1 MHIQKSKR
9 KKTIFK
15 QFIVAFISIIIPIVL
30 CGVLLVVWQTDL
42 IQRGIEE
49 NARANVN
56 YGINRLEAQVFMV
69 KRLQNNLINDKD
81 LKNFLRY
88 YNKVPVYDYYTMA
101 SDVMERIKIVK
112 EGNECIEDVSIYF
125 RDVGIAIDAN
135 SGYRNMMQE
144 EYKRM
149 SDSLVKESS
158 SVFWDE
164 NEIYTLLRYSLVKVD
179 GRTEYIIKINFSRNK
194 LFQEYLIKDLD
205 RDNYVFA
212 YDGDKE
218 KFVYISQKE
227 GEELAPDIR
236 FFLEQGNSMQKIS
249 WNGQQYLMVSGYSEE
264 LRKSVGQC
272 IPMTE
277 ITHVRNRF
285 YGILF
290 CYLILSVSLAFFFPH
305 SVRRIVNRP
314 IYQLIGAFKE
324 VEKGNLDTQI
334 NDQASDEFHYLY
346 REFNFMVDR
355 LNHLIDENYK
365 SRLYAQ
371 KAELKQMQAQIS
383 PHFLYNAYFMLH
395 RMILDEDMENAANL
409 SRYLGNYMEY
419 ITHNTRD
426 EVPLSQ
432 ELAHIQSYLEIQCMR
447 FGRRMRVEIQE
458 PPAELS
464 GMFVPR
470 LILQPVIENYLKYGY
485 EISEGEG
492 ALYIRFEISRQN
504 KSLNNTETVC
514 SIIVGGGCTNIEEQ
528 VLQELENRLDRKS
541 DAVEVTGL
549 VNVHRR
555 LQIRFGD
562 SSGIL
567 LSRDADGRLVTCLQI
582 VRKEDGK

>member
-249 WNGQQYLMVSGYSEE
+249 WNG
-264 LRKSVGQC
+264 
-272 IPMTE
+272 
-277 ITHVRNRF
+277 
-285 YGILF
+285 
-290 CYLILSVSLAFFFPH
+290 
-305 SVRRIVNRP
+305 
-314 IYQLIGAFKE
+314 
-324 VEKGNLDTQI
+324 
-334 NDQASDEFHYLY
+334 
-346 REFNFMVDR
+346 
-355 LNHLIDENYK
+355 
-365 SRLYAQ
+365 
-371 KAELKQMQAQIS
+371 
-383 PHFLYNAYFMLH
+383 
-395 RMILDEDMENAANL
+395 
-409 SRYLGNYMEY
+409 
-419 ITHNTRD
+419 
-426 EVPLSQ
+426 
-432 ELAHIQSYLEIQCMR
+432 
-447 FGRRMRVEIQE
+447 
-458 PPAELS
+458 
-464 GMFVPR
+464 
-470 LILQPVIENYLKYGY
+470 
-485 EISEGEG
+485 
-492 ALYIRFEISRQN
+492 
-504 KSLNNTETVC
+504 
-514 SIIVGGGCTNIEEQ
+514 
-528 VLQELENRLDRKS
+528 
-541 DAVEVTGL
+541 
-549 VNVHRR
+549 
-555 LQIRFGD
+555 
-562 SSGIL
+562 
-567 LSRDADGRLVTCLQI
+567 
-582 VRKEDGK
+582 